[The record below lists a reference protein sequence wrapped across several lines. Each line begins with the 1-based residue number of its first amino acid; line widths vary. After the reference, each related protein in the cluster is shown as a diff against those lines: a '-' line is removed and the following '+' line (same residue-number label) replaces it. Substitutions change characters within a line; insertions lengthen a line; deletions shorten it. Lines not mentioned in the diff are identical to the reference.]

1 MDLKTLS
8 KQKYIYRIYE
18 SDDKVL
24 HCEKYPV
31 IYINSQIVYYKDGR
45 KKEYLNY
52 TRISNVKED
61 FEHFRIGS
69 GCSGDWA
76 SFDMMFWNVD
86 EPNIEDIFNDLKEQR
101 SVLRSKHNRDRIE
114 LKMKRT
120 KLEYERALKEFE
132 LMEHNQNSK

>member
-18 SDDKVL
+18 SVDKVL

-31 IYINSQIVYYKDGR
+31 VYINSQVVYYKDGR

-52 TRISNVKED
+52 TRVLNVKED
-61 FEHFRIGS
+61 FEHFRIGNGS
-69 GCSGDWA
+69 YGDWA

-86 EPNIEDIFNDLKEQR
+86 EPNIEDIFKDLKEQR
-101 SVLRSKHNRDRIE
+101 NIIRSKQNRDRIE
-114 LKMKRT
+114 SKMKRA

-132 LMEHNQNSK
+132 SMESNMEQ